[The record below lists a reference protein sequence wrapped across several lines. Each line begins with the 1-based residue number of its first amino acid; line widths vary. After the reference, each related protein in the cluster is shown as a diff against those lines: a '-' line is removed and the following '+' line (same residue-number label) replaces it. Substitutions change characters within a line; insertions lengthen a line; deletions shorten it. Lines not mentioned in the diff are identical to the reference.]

1 MRLTLAA
8 ALAACAAFGAP
19 AAAETTIRATMAFE
33 ARILDPIF
41 TNATATRNHG
51 FMVYDTLYA
60 PDADGVMR
68 PQMVDRHEVSP
79 DGLAHRF
86 ILREGLTWHDGA
98 PVTAEDCVAS
108 LKRWAGKDA
117 VGQKVFGLVSSI
129 AAVDA
134 RTFEIRL
141 TAPTGQLIPALGRA
155 AAYVPFM
162 MPKRVAETP
171 PDRQISDFTGSGPF
185 VLARDEL
192 KPGVR
197 AVYRR
202 FDGYRPRSEPPSGL
216 AGGKV
221 VKVDRVE
228 WTVIPDQQQQV
239 DALLGGEIDYL
250 EMPLIDLL
258 PLLRPDPH
266 VRLVEFN
273 RGGYMLAFRFNA
285 TTRPFDDPRIRRAAW
300 HALNQP
306 AFLKGV
312 IGDPAQYRTCL
323 SMYRCGTPFETHVGM
338 DGLLLASDFERSK
351 ALLREA
357 GYDGS
362 PVVLVHFAGI
372 GSNTGPIAKSLLE
385 RGGFKVDLQ
394 VSDYASYLKRRTSR
408 APADQGGY
416 SAFMIS
422 PTGPELGDPLS
433 LGLMDASCETAQPGW
448 PCDAELERIRADFL
462 RAEDPETQRAL
473 AEAAQKR
480 AVAISTHV
488 PLGQFHI
495 PLAVRDTID
504 GVLEAPAP
512 VFWNLSKR

>member
-1 MRLTLAA
+1 MRLILAA
-8 ALAACAAFGAP
+8 TFAAWTTLGAS
-19 AAAETTIRATMAFE
+19 ATAETTIKATMAFE
-33 ARILDPIF
+33 AKILDPIF

-51 FMVYDTLYA
+51 FMIYDTLYA
-60 PDADGVMR
+60 PDAEGDMQ
-68 PQMVDRHEVSP
+68 PQMVDRHEASA
-79 DGLAHRF
+79 DGLVHRF
-86 ILREGLTWHDGA
+86 TLREGLTWHDGA

-108 LKRWAGKDA
+108 LKRWAKKDA
-117 VGQKVFGLVSSI
+117 VGQKLFGLVSWL
-129 AAVDA
+129 AAMDA

-155 AAYVPFM
+155 AAFVPFM

-171 PDRQISDFTGSGPF
+171 PDQQISDLTGSGPF
-185 VLARDEL
+185 VFVREEL
-192 KPGVR
+192 RPGVR

-202 FDGYRPRSEPPSGL
+202 FEGYRPRSEPSSGL

-273 RGGYMLAFRFNA
+273 PGGYMLTFRFNA
-285 TTRPFDDPRIRRAAW
+285 TTKPFDDPAVRRAAW

-306 AFLKGV
+306 EFLKGV

-323 SMYRCGTPFETHVGM
+323 SMYRCGAPFETHVGI
-338 DGLLLASDFERSK
+338 DGLLLTSDFERSK
-351 ALLREA
+351 AILREA

-394 VSDYASYLKRRTSR
+394 VSDFATYLKRRTSR
-408 APADQGGY
+408 APADKGGF

-433 LGLMDASCETAQPGW
+433 LGLMDASCDAAQPGW
-448 PCDAELERIRADFL
+448 PCDAALEKIRADFL
-462 RAEDPETQRAL
+462 SAEDPEIRKAL

-480 AVAISTHV
+480 AVEISTHV

-495 PLAVRDTID
+495 PLAIRDTID